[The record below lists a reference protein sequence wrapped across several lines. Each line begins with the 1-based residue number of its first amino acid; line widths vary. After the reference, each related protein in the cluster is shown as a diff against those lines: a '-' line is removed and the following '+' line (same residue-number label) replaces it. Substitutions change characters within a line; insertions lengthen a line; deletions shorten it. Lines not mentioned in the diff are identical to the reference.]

1 MLLCTN
7 VERKRGG
14 YDRCGRKIE
23 RNKGKLI
30 REHKSKD
37 AISSTFTSNQD
48 IPELTSRKIP
58 QLVLVQRVVVSYNF
72 LFSSQI
78 NVNRKSFS
86 RTVTYCLK
94 IPEERR
100 TERRI
105 ENNKLRAAKV
115 INRFRILCAARNTS
129 RGKSLKTYDFESMVI
144 LDVET
149 SSFFQIQDFK
159 ESSSS

>member
-1 MLLCTN
+1 M
-7 VERKRGG
+7 RAK
-14 YDRCGRKIE
+14 D

-37 AISSTFTSNQD
+37 AISSTFTLNQD